1 MLVSIEKAVTY
12 MRNNL
17 DLFTKNRLEKVYN
30 GGNIRSLMEGIDDS
44 VYTSFAEQEQ
54 ALNSIKKALQTTSE
68 LCERQV
74 EQKPDSSADVYH
86 VISMWDFDEQE
97 HYKRVISLLQQGLE
111 YHPQSFDLIH
121 AVAANAFSVMV
132 EALKV
137 KKWEDV
143 RDYASLVLTYSER
156 AKELDMQRWSKTAMP
171 DSLGI
176 IALKKQLAETMLNK

>member
-1 MLVSIEKAVTY
+1 MELEMLVSIEKAVTY

-44 VYTSFAEQEQ
+44 VYTS
-54 ALNSIKKALQTTSE
+54 
-68 LCERQV
+68 
-74 EQKPDSSADVYH
+74 
-86 VISMWDFDEQE
+86 FDEQE